1 MKMKYVVIQRFDTV
15 SSKFIAVIMILE
27 DKDKAD
33 KLAEF
38 LNTGEYF
45 ESPVTVES
53 YDSRLPNGTIL
64 SILERTI

>member
-1 MKMKYVVIQRFDTV
+1 MKYVVIQRFDTV